1 MVIKKFVSTF
11 AEIIKKI
18 KLCDVIIIFFEHGRT
33 FLSSIFFAS
42 S

>member
-11 AEIIKKI
+11 AEIIKK
-18 KLCDVIIIFFEHGRT
+18 KLCDVIIIFEHGRT